1 MLWHPY
7 FALSSVPYL
16 DEFTSHQ
23 ELHNNVTLKYVP
35 RGIQDGIFT
44 EILGSS
50 MFTVALFTI
59 PNIWSLDTHQQMDKV
74 ISIYPSNH
82 SIEFYEVIK
91 KKMSF
96 SRENV
101 TGTEDHSTNEKH
113 AMKDKY
119 VFPQLQ
125 NQSTYL

>member
-1 MLWHPY
+1 MAFL
-7 FALSSVPYL
+7 
-16 DEFTSHQ
+16 Q
-23 ELHNNVTLKYVP
+23 
-35 RGIQDGIFT
+35 
-44 EILGSS
+44 ILGSS

-74 ISIYPSNH
+74 TSIYLSIYPSNH

-101 TGTEDHSTNEKH
+101 TGTEDHDTNEEH

-119 VFPQLQ
+119 VFPQMQ